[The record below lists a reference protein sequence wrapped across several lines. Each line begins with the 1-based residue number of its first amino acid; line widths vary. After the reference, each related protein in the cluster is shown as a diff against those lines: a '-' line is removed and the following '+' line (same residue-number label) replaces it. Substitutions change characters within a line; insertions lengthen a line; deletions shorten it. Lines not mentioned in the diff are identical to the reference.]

1 MPSAGSTAWQTASA
15 PLGARSP
22 RLLRCPMTAAR
33 RRWRISPDLSSA
45 TRWVSW
51 RGLSFGC
58 LPRGRPLAFPI
69 LMPSRVRRWDE
80 VGLEFGDHGRHV
92 EQQSAD
98 RVGRVVDGPAEAE
111 PDPPRGQFQQFRSDR
126 RQPAG
131 YRLAGHDERGLA
143 SLRARPPRRASC
155 PRAGQCP
162 LSLATFGRKQSA
174 RSGRTSTAGDMPRTR
189 RSRLLTLC
197 S

>member
-80 VGLEFGDHGRHV
+80 VGLEIGDHGRHV

-131 YRLAGHDERGLA
+131 YRLRGTMSGDL
-143 SLRARPPRRASC
+143 PRSVPA
-155 PRAGQCP
+155 PRAERRVRGPANAHCP
-162 LSLATFGRKQSA
+162 WRHSGASNLLGPGGR
-174 RSGRTSTAGDMPRTR
+174 RPRVTCRGRGDR
-189 RSRLLTLC
+189 C
-197 S
+197 C